1 MNARHAAVVAAA
13 AISVACAGK
22 TAAPPPAAAVAPV
35 RDFAGEA
42 YAARK
47 ANDFAKAE
55 SIATAGIDAGQA
67 SAKLYF
73 ERGVARMA
81 LGNKE
86 GALDD
91 LHRLNAIQEDPQ
103 ALLLSGSIELQL
115 GRWAEAEKDLA
126 RAVALDSDNA
136 RAWASLAQSRIA
148 LRDFP
153 GAKAAYDKAVALAP
167 GDAFVKEVG
176 DRLAR
181 ATPKPA
187 ETSELNILRWD
198 LELKPGEK
206 RDVTFGFSLEHPRDL
221 LLVGRP
227 VAGDKPNLH

>member
-1 MNARHAAVVAAA
+1 MDFRRASAVLAAA
-13 AISVACAGK
+13 LSLACA
-22 TAAPPPAAAVAPV
+22 TATPPPAAKAPP
-35 RDFAGEA
+35 RDYAAEA

-55 SIATAGIDAGQA
+55 SIATAGVDAGLG

-86 GALDD
+86 GALED

-115 GRWAEAEKDLA
+115 GRWAEAEKDLG
-126 RAVALDSDNA
+126 RAVALDPRNA
-136 RAWASLAQSRIA
+136 RAWASLAQARIA
-148 LRDFP
+148 QRDTP
-153 GAKAAYDKAVALAP
+153 GATAAYDKAVALAP
-167 GDAFVKEVG
+167 ADAFVKEVG

-181 ATPKPA
+181 AAPKPGDA
-187 ETSELNILRWD
+187 GAAPP
-198 LELKPGEK
+198 LEPAAAASPAAPQPPAK
-206 RDVTFGFSLEHPRDL
+206 
-221 LLVGRP
+221 
-227 VAGDKPNLH
+227 

>member
-1 MNARHAAVVAAA
+1 MNFRH
-13 AISVACAGK
+13 
-22 TAAPPPAAAVAPV
+22 AAAVAALSLACAGPAAAPKPAATAAPA
-35 RDFAGEA
+35 RDYAAEA

-55 SIATAGIDAGQA
+55 AIATAGIDAGQG

-91 LHRLNAIQEDPQ
+91 LHRLNAIQEDPA

-115 GRWAEAEKDLA
+115 GRWAEAEKDLS
-126 RAVALDSDNA
+126 RSVALDPKNG

-148 LRDFP
+148 LRDLP
-153 GAKAAYDKAVALAP
+153 GATAAYEKAVALAP
-167 GDAFVKEVG
+167 ADPFVKEVG
-176 DRLAR
+176 ERLAR
-181 ATPKPA
+181 ASANPGAAPGLEPA
-187 ETSELNILRWD
+187 AAPTA
-198 LELKPGEK
+198 PGAPPASPPPTK
-206 RDVTFGFSLEHPRDL
+206 
-221 LLVGRP
+221 
-227 VAGDKPNLH
+227 

>member
-1 MNARHAAVVAAA
+1 MDFRRASAVIAAA
-13 AISVACAGK
+13 LSLACA
-22 TAAPPPAAAVAPV
+22 TATPPPAAKAPPP
-35 RDFAGEA
+35 RDYASEA

-55 SIATAGIDAGQA
+55 SVATAGIDAGMG

-86 GALDD
+86 GALED
-91 LHRLNAIQEDPQ
+91 LRRLNAIQEDPQ

-136 RAWASLAQSRIA
+136 RAWASLAQARIA
-148 LRDFP
+148 LRDIP
-153 GAKAAYDKAVALAP
+153 GATAAYDKAVALAP
-167 GDAFVKEVG
+167 ADAFVKEVG

-181 ATPKPA
+181 AAPKPG
-187 ETSELNILRWD
+187 D
-198 LELKPGEK
+198 
-206 RDVTFGFSLEHPRDL
+206 
-221 LLVGRP
+221 
-227 VAGDKPNLH
+227 AGAAPPLQPAAAASPAAPQPPAK

>member
-1 MNARHAAVVAAA
+1 MDFRRALAVLAAA
-13 AISVACAGK
+13 LSLACA
-22 TAAPPPAAAVAPV
+22 TATPPAAKAPPP
-35 RDFAGEA
+35 RDYAGEA
-42 YAARK
+42 YTARK

-55 SIATAGIDAGQA
+55 SIATAGIDAGLG

-86 GALDD
+86 GALED

-153 GAKAAYDKAVALAP
+153 GAKAAYEKAVALAP

-187 ETSELNILRWD
+187 EGAAPALQPAAAVAPPAASA
-198 LELKPGEK
+198 PAP
-206 RDVTFGFSLEHPRDL
+206 V
-221 LLVGRP
+221 RP
-227 VAGDKPNLH
+227 PAK

>member
-1 MNARHAAVVAAA
+1 MDLRRLVAVAAA
-13 AISVACAGK
+13 ALACA
-22 TAAPPPAAAVAPV
+22 TAAPPPAAKAPPT
-35 RDFAGEA
+35 RDYAAEA

-55 SIATAGIDAGQA
+55 AVATAGIDAGQG
-67 SAKLYF
+67 SVKLYF

-86 GALDD
+86 GALED
-91 LHRLNAIQEDPQ
+91 LHRLNAIQEDPA

-126 RAVALDSDNA
+126 RSAALDPKNA
-136 RAWASLAQSRIA
+136 RAWASLSQARIA
-148 LRDFP
+148 LRDLP
-153 GAKAAYDKAVALAP
+153 GATAAYEKAKALAP

-181 ATPKPA
+181 VAPKPA
-187 ETSELNILRWD
+187 DAALQPASAPAPAPAPAPAT
-198 LELKPGEK
+198 K
-206 RDVTFGFSLEHPRDL
+206 
-221 LLVGRP
+221 
-227 VAGDKPNLH
+227 

>member
-1 MNARHAAVVAAA
+1 MDFRHVAAA
-13 AISVACAGK
+13 AALSIACA
-22 TAAPPPAAAVAPV
+22 TATPPPVAKAPPP
-35 RDFAGEA
+35 RDYAGEA
-42 YAARK
+42 YTARK

-55 SIATAGIDAGQA
+55 AIATAGIDAGQG

-81 LGNKE
+81 LGNKD

-103 ALLLSGSIELQL
+103 ALLLSGSIELQA
-115 GRWAEAEKDLA
+115 GRWPEAEKDLA
-126 RAVALDSDNA
+126 RAVALDPKNA

-148 LRDFP
+148 LRDLP
-153 GAKAAYDKAVALAP
+153 GATAAYDKAAALAP
-167 GDAFVKEVG
+167 ADAFVKEVG

-187 ETSELNILRWD
+187 EGAPAALQ
-198 LELKPGEK
+198 PAAA
-206 RDVTFGFSLEHPRDL
+206 
-221 LLVGRP
+221 P
-227 VAGDKPNLH
+227 VAPAAAPVQAPGK